1 MTSLGTPAPAEFD
14 HLIWSVP
21 DLAAGID
28 ELEARLGVR
37 AAIGGRHAKWGTHN
51 ALLALGGHRY
61 LEILAD
67 DPQASV
73 HRHPFGLDRADLPA
87 ITHWMAACSLPE
99 AADRARERGFEA
111 GEVEQ
116 FGREKPDGSRLEWRL
131 STRLDL
137 PGHGLVPTL
146 IDWLG
151 EADRVH
157 PGLSAPAGLELAGFT
172 AEHPEPPRIA
182 SMLEAIGISMRVDQA
197 PAPRLRAAIRRA
209 DGEVVWL

>member
-1 MTSLGTPAPAEFD
+1 MTLSDTPHAFD
-14 HLIWSVP
+14 HLVWSVP

-28 ELEARLGVR
+28 DLEQRLGVR

-73 HRHPFGLDRADLPA
+73 HRHPFGLDRGDLPV
-87 ITHWMAACSLPE
+87 ITHWMAACSLPH
-99 AADRARERGFEA
+99 AADRARERGFAA

-137 PGHGLVPTL
+137 PAHGLVPTL

-157 PGLSAPAGLELAGFT
+157 PGLSAPTGLELVGFS
-172 AEHPEPPRIA
+172 AEHPEPEPVRA
-182 SMLEAIGISMRVDQA
+182 MLEAIGVAMRVDRA

>member
-1 MTSLGTPAPAEFD
+1 MSDPPAVPEAFD

-21 DLAAGID
+21 DLASGID

-51 ALLALGGHRY
+51 ALLSLGGHRY

-67 DPQASV
+67 DPQAPV
-73 HRHPFGLDRADLPA
+73 HRHPFGLDRRDLPA

-99 AADRARERGFEA
+99 AADRARERGYAA

-137 PGHGLVPTL
+137 PGAGIVPTL

-151 EADRVH
+151 QAERVH
-157 PGLSAPAGLELAGFT
+157 PGLSAPAGLELVGFN
-172 AEHPEPPRIA
+172 AEHPEPDAVRA
-182 SMLEAIGISMRVDQA
+182 MLEAIGVSMPVDQA
-197 PAPRLRAAIRRA
+197 PVPRLRAAIRRP
-209 DGEVVWL
+209 DGKIVEL

>member
-1 MTSLGTPAPAEFD
+1 MMSPADRVPAEFD

-28 ELEARLGVR
+28 DLERRLGVR

-51 ALLALGGHRY
+51 ALLSLGGHRY

-73 HRHPFGLDRADLPA
+73 HRHPFGLDRGDLPA

-111 GEVEQ
+111 GDVEQ
-116 FGREKPDGSRLEWRL
+116 FGRERPDGSRLEWRL

-137 PGHGLVPTL
+137 PGSGLVPTL

-157 PGLSAPAGLELAGFT
+157 PGLSAPAGLELAWFRGRHRDPAHVQT
-172 AEHPEPPRIA
+172 ALAALGLALEVEHGPSA
-182 SMLEAIGISMRVDQA
+182 
-197 PAPRLRAAIRRA
+197 RLVAGIRRP
-209 DGEVVWL
+209 DGTVVEL

>member
-1 MTSLGTPAPAEFD
+1 MNAPSAIPDAFD

-21 DLAAGID
+21 ELAAGID
-28 ELEARLGVR
+28 DLERRLGVR

-67 DPQASV
+67 DPAAST
-73 HRHPFGLDRADLPA
+73 HRRPFGLDRRDLPA
-87 ITHWMAACSLPE
+87 ITHWMAACSLPD

-116 FGREKPDGSRLEWRL
+116 FGRERPDGSRLEWRL

-137 PGHGLVPTL
+137 PGDGIVPTL
-146 IDWLG
+146 IDWMG

-157 PGLSAPAGLELAGFT
+157 PARSAPAGLELVGFT
-172 AEHPEPPRIA
+172 AEHPEPEPVRA
-182 SMLEAIGISMRVDQA
+182 MLEAIGVAMRVDRGPVA
-197 PAPRLRAAIRRA
+197 RLCAAIRRP
-209 DGEVVWL
+209 DGEVVEL